1 MQRSKLIHKVCD
13 LIHLIAPEAEINF
26 YVPQAKRNTGLDSD
40 IDLLIPVNKEKLS
53 YDVEMLDAF
62 SAIGSFKGMK

>member
-1 MQRSKLIHKVCD
+1 M
-13 LIHLIAPEAEINF
+13 IHLIAPEAEINF

-40 IDLLIPVNKEKLS
+40 IDLLIPVNKEKLF

-62 SAIGSFKGMK
+62 SAIGNFKGMK